1 MSKRSVTL
9 IREKTK
15 EKLAAMHVDFDK
27 HNRAI
32 GEYQPKFASYCGV
45 TARSRISI
53 LKESWDKVSKS
64 ELHDLW
70 LDIKNYWNIPNDA
83 PKKQTLQVCN
93 KSWRAYKSTLVTDFM
108 DNGLDASS
116 FYPYLTKEAWEDF
129 VKLKSTE
136 EFQEKR
142 KKGKETV
149 KKNKNPAHLG
159 PLGYRGNKARWDK
172 DIELGA
178 KIKGHHISSEQA
190 RDFIYARTKRTP
202 SGDYIVAPE
211 SEQLADEFISKD
223 KPGVDLMATVL
234 GKEHPGRTRA
244 VGYNVTLKESRI
256 NQRNKKQQEL
266 PNLEDL
272 VTRLEERLFNKLYE
286 KLYDKLMT
294 DMVPDMMAKVVDT
307 VGDMVDSMVA
317 TSVNHG
323 MMQHDDT
330 RRNEEIKVRSPKLK
344 KPSVVSTMM
353 DALDNIKAPIECQ
366 LLLPSDTQ
374 HHIVAEGKVY
384 PSENGMSHGIPLKE
398 HHVKVSIRKI
408 YDGYKLFPLP
418 VPTEETCNLRNALYG
433 FKQWPRNSIA
443 LVKPTPTVQKD
454 QRPPHTSTTIPTPTP
469 TPSSTQIH
477 QKRKYEETNS
487 LPLTKKI
494 RQFVMPKELNGRP
507 KIKLLY
513 KNFMTRNI
521 EYPIHVRS
529 EPGII
534 FGAGR
539 TDVVIYPDVIKE
551 LMKNKQL
558 DVDSIFCFQMML
570 HSMFQ
575 HDNKCAF
582 INPQKITTLKC
593 GTDEEIGTNVV
604 VNELVDAMNFHQDK
618 DIFLA
623 PYLQGF
629 HYILFVVCPRTHAC
643 YILDSCQGMKTFED
657 YDIVTHIEKAV
668 ATLNKQSK
676 SRSRAMTWN
685 IAKNLWNDKT
695 PFSDAELD
703 DFVEFWMTSFVKN
716 YLK

>member
-1 MSKRSVTL
+1 MENIERSKRSVTL

-149 KKNKNPAHLG
+149 KKNKNPVHLG

-190 RDFIYARTKRTP
+190 RDFIYARTKCTP

-211 SEQLADEFISKD
+211 N
-223 KPGVDLMATVL
+223 KPGVDLMATIL
-234 GKEHPGRTRA
+234 GKEHSGRTRA

-266 PNLEDL
+266 PDLEDL

-317 TSVNHG
+317 TSMNHG

-353 DALDNIKAPIECQ
+353 DALDNIKAPIECR

-384 PSENGMSHGIPLKE
+384 PSENGMLHGIPLKE
-398 HHVKVSIRKI
+398 HHVKVFVRKI
-408 YDGYKLFPLP
+408 YDGYKLFPLH
-418 VPTEETCNLRNALYG
+418 VPTEETCNLGNALYG
-433 FKQWPRNSIA
+433 FTQWPRNSIA
-443 LVKPTPTVQKD
+443 LVK
-454 QRPPHTSTTIPTPTP
+454 
-469 TPSSTQIH
+469 IH

-513 KNFMTRNI
+513 KNFMSRNI

-529 EPGII
+529 EPGI

-551 LMKNKQL
+551 LMTNKQL

-582 INPQKITTLKC
+582 INPQKITALQC
-593 GTDEEIGTNVV
+593 GTDEELGTNVV

-629 HYILFVVCPRTHAC
+629 HYILFVVCPRTHVY

-657 YDIVTHIEKAV
+657 YDIITHIEK
-668 ATLNKQSK
+668 
-676 SRSRAMTWN
+676 
-685 IAKNLWNDKT
+685 
-695 PFSDAELD
+695 
-703 DFVEFWMTSFVKN
+703 
-716 YLK
+716 